1 MLIPIEAFAAAAFA
15 YCNGGSATVCLAA
28 LIGGFMLMFFKFWL
42 LKKGFFETFV
52 FMACAFLGCATTYI
66 MCTYVLNAS
75 ADETRLAIMAT
86 TLLLVPGFPYMN
98 GFLDIFKGYLE
109 IGVMRLI
116 YSIILTACAAS
127 GLLGALYLMWI

>member
-1 MLIPIEAFAAAAFA
+1 
-15 YCNGGSATVCLAA
+15 
-28 LIGGFMLMFFKFWL
+28 
-42 LKKGFFETFV
+42 
-52 FMACAFLGCATTYI
+52 